1 MPTVNYRNKQ
11 LTLYKTM
18 NAYMPLVLH
27 THVYT
32 SRRTR
37 SADVTAI
44 CRMLNARD
52 ICIIKMASRH
62 NNFTATQAAAAAANQ
77 LECRQIR
84 PQRSNNSNIS
94 CTKLID
100 KHFRTLFNTKVSSS
114 KQLLRLINFFLR
126 GGGANTCCIVGT
138 GELVGQRQVWKELVF
153 GLNSTRVE
161 LQRNFYK
168 IFHSYLLI
176 AKL

>member
-1 MPTVNYRNKQ
+1 
-11 LTLYKTM
+11 M

-62 NNFTATQAAAAAANQ
+62 NNFTATQAAEAEANQ

-84 PQRSNNSNIS
+84 PQCSNNSNIS

-114 KQLLRLINFFLR
+114 KQLLRLINFFCEVVVPTHVAQLGLGNWSGR
-126 GGGANTCCIVGT
+126 GKCGKN
-138 GELVGQRQVWKELVF
+138 LFL
-153 GLNSTRVE
+153 GLTQLEV
-161 LQRNFYK
+161 
-168 IFHSYLLI
+168 
-176 AKL
+176 